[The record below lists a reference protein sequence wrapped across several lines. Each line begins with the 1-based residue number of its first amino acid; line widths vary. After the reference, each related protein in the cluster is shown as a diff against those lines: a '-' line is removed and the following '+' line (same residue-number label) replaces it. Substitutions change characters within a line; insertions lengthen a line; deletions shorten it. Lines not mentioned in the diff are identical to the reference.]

1 MRVLIVGAGIGGL
14 TTALILHRGG
24 IDVTIVEA
32 ASEISEIGTGI
43 NLLPHG
49 AGVLHEL
56 GLGPQLAA
64 VAVQTRAIEYRTQW
78 GQLIL
83 RDPRGLHAGSPWPQY
98 SIHRGELHKI
108 LLDAVL
114 AELPKGSVA
123 TGHRVEGFDHPAKG
137 GVDVRV
143 RRADGSLIQLETDI

>member
-14 TTALILHRGG
+14 TTALILHRRG
-24 IDVTIVEA
+24 IDVTIAEA

-49 AGVLHEL
+49 AGILHEL

-64 VAVQTRAIEYRTQW
+64 VSLQTRAIGYRTQY

-83 RDPRGLHAGSPWPQY
+83 RDPRGLHAGSPWPPY
-98 SIHRGELHKI
+98 
-108 LLDAVL
+108 
-114 AELPKGSVA
+114 
-123 TGHRVEGFDHPAKG
+123 
-137 GVDVRV
+137 
-143 RRADGSLIQLETDI
+143 

>member
-14 TTALILHRGG
+14 TTALMLHRRGM
-24 IDVTIVEA
+24 DVLLVEA
-32 ASEISEIGTGI
+32 AAEISELGTGI

-49 AGVLHEL
+49 AGILHEL

-64 VAVQTRAIEYRTQW
+64 VSLQTRAIEYRTQY

-98 SIHRGELHKI
+98 SIHRGQLHRI

-114 AELPKGSVA
+114 AELPKGSVV
-123 TGHRVEGFDHPAKG
+123 TGHRVEGFDHLPRG
-137 GVDVRV
+137 GVAVRV
-143 RRADGSLIQLETDI
+143 RRFDN